1 VRRLLEYQQIREIAV
16 WMGRAAERRADALA
30 RGYLPPPPELP
41 PPPLALDL
49 LELLQAVERV
59 IAAIPTPVLHRV
71 VARPLDVEGATR
83 RLEDLLDQREQF
95 GWLDALGPRP
105 SIVDVLSTLLAL
117 LELAK
122 RGVVRLTQPSPFSPM
137 MIARDTAR
145 PAA

>member
-1 VRRLLEYQQIREIAV
+1 
-16 WMGRAAERRADALA
+16 
-30 RGYLPPPPELP
+30 
-41 PPPLALDL
+41 
-49 LELLQAVERV
+49 
-59 IAAIPTPVLHRV
+59 V

-95 GWLDALGPRP
+95 GWLEALGPRP

-122 RGVVRLTQPSPFSPM
+122 RGVVRLAQPSPFSPM
-137 MIARDTAR
+137 VIARDPAR